1 MNLKSLKIILICGLI
16 LALLP
21 LPYGYFTIL
30 RVFGCLVFI
39 LQLINIPKTKR
50 HSRNSEFVICIV
62 LIILFQPL
70 LRLPLG
76 RLIWNI
82 VDVATAIWLL
92 LNLNRRTRKTKKIA

>member
-1 MNLKSLKIILICGLI
+1 MNLKSLKIALICGLI

-30 RVFGCLVFI
+30 RIFGCLVFI

-62 LIILFQPL
+62 LIILFQPI

-82 VDVATAIWLL
+82 VDVSTAIWLL